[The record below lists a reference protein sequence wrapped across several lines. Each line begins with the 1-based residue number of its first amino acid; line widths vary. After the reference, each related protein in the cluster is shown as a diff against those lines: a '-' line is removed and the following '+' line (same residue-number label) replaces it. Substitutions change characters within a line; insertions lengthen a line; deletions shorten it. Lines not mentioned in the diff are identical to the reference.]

1 MKLYIKNMAC
11 ESCKTVVR
19 DELKKLNVKY
29 SRVEYGEAEVMNP
42 ITDLQK
48 EKLNKALKKSGLEL
62 LENKSAILIEKI
74 KIAISEFIKHP
85 KKVKFSVYLSEKM
98 NYDYKYLSNIFSAVQ
113 ATTIEQFMIVKKI
126 EMATEMILFDE
137 LTLTEIS
144 HRLRY
149 TSVAHLSAQF
159 KKVTGLTPSHYKA
172 LKKKRNQVSGTD

>member
-1 MKLYIKNMAC
+1 MAC
-11 ESCKTVVR
+11 DSCKTVVR
-19 DELKKLNVKY
+19 EELKKLHIKY
-29 SRVEYGEAEVMNP
+29 IKVEFGEADIVGE

-74 KIAISEFIKHP
+74 KINILEFIKQP
-85 KKVKFSVYLSEKM
+85 KRVKFSVFLSEKM
-98 NYDYKYLSNIFSAVQ
+98 NYDYKYLSNLFSAVQ
-113 ATTIEQFMIVKKI
+113 ATTIEQYMIVAKI
-126 EMATEMILFDE
+126 EQAKELILFDN

-172 LKKKRNQVSGTD
+172 LKKTREMRFHS

>member
-19 DELKKLNVKY
+19 DELRKLHLKY
-29 SRVEYGEAEVMNP
+29 TRIEFGEAEIVEN

-48 EKLNKALKKSGLEL
+48 EKLNNRLKKSGLEL
-62 LENKSAILIEKI
+62 LENKNAILIEKI
-74 KIAISEFIKHP
+74 KINILEFIKHP

-98 NYDYKYLSNIFSAVQ
+98 NYDYKYLSNLFSAVQ
-113 ATTIEQFMIVKKI
+113 ATTIEQYMIITKI
-126 EMATEMILFDE
+126 EQAKELILFDD

-172 LKKKRNQVSGTD
+172 LKKTRNLRLKS

>member
-1 MKLYIKNMAC
+1 MRLYIKNMAC

-19 DELKKLNVKY
+19 DELRKLHLKY
-29 SRVEYGEAEVMNP
+29 TRIEFGEAEIVEN

-48 EKLNKALKKSGLEL
+48 EKLNNRLKKSGLEL
-62 LENKSAILIEKI
+62 LENKNAILIEKI
-74 KIAISEFIKHP
+74 KINILEFIKHP

-98 NYDYKYLSNIFSAVQ
+98 NYDYKYLSNLFSAVQ
-113 ATTIEQFMIVKKI
+113 ATTIEQYMIITKI
-126 EMATEMILFDE
+126 EQAKELILFDD

-172 LKKKRNQVSGTD
+172 LKKTRNLRLKS

>member
-19 DELKKLNVKY
+19 DELKKLQVKY
-29 SRVEYGEAEVMNP
+29 SKVDFGEAEVTQP

-74 KIAISEFIKHP
+74 KIAISEFLKHP

-98 NYDYKYLSNIFSAVQ
+98 NYDYKYLS
-113 ATTIEQFMIVKKI
+113 
-126 EMATEMILFDE
+126 
-137 LTLTEIS
+137 
-144 HRLRY
+144 
-149 TSVAHLSAQF
+149 
-159 KKVTGLTPSHYKA
+159 P
-172 LKKKRNQVSGTD
+172 